1 MIAECLHYSAVYFET
16 LNITISDNRK
26 KDPSRSDKS
35 PKLAQIRR
43 ICPKDKR
50 FDVNLL
56 VFFLLLKMTMTLF
69 SVSTKSI
76 IRLCNIFCAH
86 CETNNDCT
94 GK

>member
-1 MIAECLHYSAVYFET
+1 MVEKWMIAECLHYSAVYFET

-56 VFFLLLKMTMTLF
+56 VFFI
-69 SVSTKSI
+69 TKNDHDI
-76 IRLCNIFCAH
+76 IFCIDQIYYSIVQYFL
-86 CETNNDCT
+86 CSLWN
-94 GK
+94 K